1 MGLSSCLILLG
12 SGLIYSYTGLT
23 NLDSIYNFVS
33 TNYYDN
39 NLTSFFTLN
48 FNVSAASPMVGGE
61 WDKGVILG
69 LILIFSGL
77 LFKIA
82 ASPFHNWS
90 PDVYD
95 DAPTIV
101 TIWLTI
107 MPKISIIIFLLELH
121 SQIGIIGNNVSITE
135 VIDLL
140 GGASS
145 IQTHMISNGGQIIA
159 ENTVY
164 VLKNLLLISSLLS
177 LIIGTVVGLAQSRI
191 KRLFAC

>member
-33 TNYYDN
+33 TYYCDY
-39 NLTSFFTLN
+39 NLTSLLN
-48 FNVSAASPMVGGE
+48 PSVSNPLGQ
-61 WDKGVILG
+61 WDRGVIFG
-69 LILIFSGL
+69 LFLIFSGL

-95 DAPTIV
+95 DSPTIV

-107 MPKISIIIFLLELH
+107 MPKLSIF
-121 SQIGIIGNNVSITE
+121 NNS
-135 VIDLL
+135 
-140 GGASS
+140 
-145 IQTHMISNGGQIIA
+145 
-159 ENTVY
+159 
-164 VLKNLLLISSLLS
+164 
-177 LIIGTVVGLAQSRI
+177 
-191 KRLFAC
+191 C